1 MKPISI
7 ILIGINLFFVVIC
20 GIAFAAMLAK
30 GNHIIAAIDL
40 IAVLLNVF
48 SIVMLISEK

>member
-1 MKPISI
+1 MKLIDI
-7 ILIGINLFFVVIC
+7 ILIGISLFFIVVC
-20 GIAFAAMLAK
+20 GMAFAAMLAK